1 MSPLLAFGYPFDQMH
16 NGFLFG
22 TPKMKERTV
31 TAKSRRNWKRIQ
43 PISLRHAMVLC
54 KEHGQERLNL
64 SIERIAE
71 LMGLADHWSLY
82 KWIENGRMPAVLIP
96 AYENACGIDFIT
108 RWLAASRGRLLID
121 IPTGRAL
128 TDVDVVA
135 LQTGFGAA
143 MQLLTDF
150 HSGKA
155 DAGATLDALTA
166 HIEQVAFH
174 HANVTKYAAPE
185 FAF

>member
-1 MSPLLAFGYPFDQMH
+1 
-16 NGFLFG
+16 
-22 TPKMKERTV
+22 MKGKTV
-31 TAKSRRNWKRIQ
+31 TAKPRRNWKRVQ
-43 PISLRHAMVLC
+43 PTSLRHAMELC
-54 KEHGQERLNL
+54 KEHARDRLNL

-71 LMGLADHWSLY
+71 LMGQADHWSLY
-82 KWIENGRMPAVLIP
+82 KWLENGRMPAVLIP

-108 RWLAASRGRLLID
+108 RWFAASRSKLLID
-121 IPTGRAL
+121 MPTGRAL
-128 TDVDVVA
+128 TDVDVVT
-135 LQTGFGAA
+135 LQTGFGTA

-155 DAGATLDALTA
+155 DAGATLDALTV

-174 HANVTKYAAPE
+174 HANVAKYATPE